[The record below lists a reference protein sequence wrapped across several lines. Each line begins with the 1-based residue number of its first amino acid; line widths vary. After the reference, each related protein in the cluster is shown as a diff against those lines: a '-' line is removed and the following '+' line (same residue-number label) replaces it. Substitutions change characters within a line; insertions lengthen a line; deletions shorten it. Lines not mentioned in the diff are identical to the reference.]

1 MIFKIGIF
9 LIALESALH
18 LSLQEKHSSPI
29 RESWACP
36 YGHGMRVVRDD
47 EARELTKQNEK
58 NELFLN
64 SSELLIHAKNLPQRL
79 QRLALLPWFECWLQQ
94 LRTEKKS
101 EHTIRAYIVAAK
113 TFTTTS
119 LPNEE
124 VGTWDIVKEISV
136 SDLFTRC
143 EPNNGRIDSWLN
155 TIGDLRPATINAR
168 IAAVTHLLKWLSYS
182 IPEWIQRPT
191 RSRSLPRT
199 LGKTDLQKVRLAA
212 TRSEDP
218 IAFPIITMMLDT
230 GLRCSEICNL
240 DLDDVDLD
248 DLSALVIGGKGEKDR
263 TVLFTNAT
271 LNALEAWRPIRN
283 TRLKSCVRKEDER
296 SLFFSSRSRRLNPR
310 SVQKLL
316 DRIADASDIPRTRL
330 SPHVLRHSFATG
342 LLERGADLVTIQ
354 RLLGHANISTT
365 RVYLEIGDQT
375 LREIYHRAQSLPII
389 DEADKDFSI
398 ENKIENS
405 PIVK

>member
-1 MIFKIGIF
+1 
-9 LIALESALH
+9 
-18 LSLQEKHSSPI
+18 
-29 RESWACP
+29 
-36 YGHGMRVVRDD
+36 MRVVRDD
-47 EARELTKQNEK
+47 EARELTEQNEEK
-58 NELFLN
+58 TISKVVVNSNEKLNLN
-64 SSELLIHAKNLPQRL
+64 SAELLIHTKNLPQRL
-79 QRLALLPWFECWLQQ
+79 QRLALLPWFECWSQQ
-94 LRTEKKS
+94 LKTEKKS
-101 EHTIRAYIVAAK
+101 EHTIRSYVVAAK
-113 TFTTTS
+113 TFTTTP

-124 VGTWDIVKEISV
+124 IMSWNEIKEIQV
-136 SDLFTRC
+136 SELFNRSN
-143 EPNNGRIDSWLN
+143 PNNGRIDSWLN

-168 IAAVTHLLKWLSYS
+168 IAAITHLLKWMGYT
-182 IPEWIQRPT
+182 IPEWIQRPA

-199 LGKTDLQKVRLAA
+199 LGKNDLQKVRLAA
-212 TRSEDP
+212 IRSEDP
-218 IAFPIITMMLDT
+218 IAFPVITMMLDT

-240 DLDDVDLD
+240 DLDDVDLE

-271 LNALEAWRPIRN
+271 LDALDAWRPIRN
-283 TRLKSCVRKEDER
+283 ARLKNCTREKDQR

-375 LREIYHRAQSLPII
+375 LREIYHRAQSSISIAELESENSKTTEEITESAPII
-389 DEADKDFSI
+389 K
-398 ENKIENS
+398 
-405 PIVK
+405 

>member
-1 MIFKIGIF
+1 
-9 LIALESALH
+9 
-18 LSLQEKHSSPI
+18 
-29 RESWACP
+29 
-36 YGHGMRVVRDD
+36 MRVVRDD
-47 EARELTKQNEK
+47 EARELTKQNEEK
-58 NELFLN
+58 IISEVIDDSNHESNLKGA
-64 SSELLIHAKNLPQRL
+64 ELLIHTKKLPQRL
-79 QRLALLPWFECWLQQ
+79 QRLAFLPWYECWIQQ
-94 LRTEKKS
+94 LKTEKKS
-101 EHTIRAYIVAAK
+101 EHTIRSYVVAAK
-113 TFTTTS
+113 TFTTTT

-124 VGTWDIVKEISV
+124 ILSWDEIKEIQV
-136 SDLFTRC
+136 SELFNRSN
-143 EPNNGRIDSWLN
+143 PNNGRVDSWLN

-168 IAAVTHLLKWLSYS
+168 IAAITHLLKWMGYA
-182 IPEWIQRPT
+182 IPEWIQRPA

-199 LGKTDLQKVRLAA
+199 LGKNDLQKVRLAA
-212 TRSEDP
+212 IRSEDP

-240 DLDDVDLD
+240 DLDDVDLE

-271 LNALEAWRPIRN
+271 LDALDAWRPIRN
-283 TRLKSCVRKEDER
+283 ARLKNCIREEDMR

-375 LREIYHRAQSLPII
+375 LREIYHRAQSSPSIADLESDSEQITEDIAENLP
-389 DEADKDFSI
+389 SI
-398 ENKIENS
+398 K
-405 PIVK
+405 

>member
-1 MIFKIGIF
+1 
-9 LIALESALH
+9 
-18 LSLQEKHSSPI
+18 
-29 RESWACP
+29 
-36 YGHGMRVVRDD
+36 MRVVRDD
-47 EARELTKQNEK
+47 EARELTEQNEEK
-58 NELFLN
+58 TTSKVVVDSKDKLDLN
-64 SSELLIHAKNLPQRL
+64 SAELLIHTKNLPQRL
-79 QRLALLPWFECWLQQ
+79 QRLALLPWFECWSQQ
-94 LRTEKKS
+94 LKTEKKS
-101 EHTIRAYIVAAK
+101 EHTIRSYAVAAK
-113 TFTTTS
+113 TFTITP
-119 LPNEE
+119 LPNEKISSWNE
-124 VGTWDIVKEISV
+124 IKEIQV
-136 SDLFTRC
+136 SELFRRIN
-143 EPNNGRIDSWLN
+143 PDNGRIDSWLN

-168 IAAVTHLLKWLSYS
+168 IAAITHLLKWMGYA
-182 IPEWIQRPT
+182 IPEWIQRPA
-191 RSRSLPRT
+191 RSRTLPRT
-199 LGKTDLQKVRLAA
+199 LGKNDLQKVRLAA
-212 TRSEDP
+212 IRSEDP

-240 DLDDVDLD
+240 DLDDVDLE

-271 LNALEAWRPIRN
+271 SDALDAWRPIRN
-283 TRLKSCVRKEDER
+283 ARLKNCTREKDLR

-375 LREIYHRAQSLPII
+375 LREIYHRAQSSP
-389 DEADKDFSI
+389 SI
-398 ENKIENS
+398 AELESEYSANNEEITESALSIK
-405 PIVK
+405 

>member
-1 MIFKIGIF
+1 
-9 LIALESALH
+9 
-18 LSLQEKHSSPI
+18 
-29 RESWACP
+29 
-36 YGHGMRVVRDD
+36 MRVVRDD
-47 EARELTKQNEK
+47 EARELTEQNEEK
-58 NELFLN
+58 TISKVVANSNEELN
-64 SSELLIHAKNLPQRL
+64 LNGAELLIHTKNLPQRL
-79 QRLALLPWFECWLQQ
+79 QRLALLPWFECWSQQ
-94 LRTEKKS
+94 LKTEKKS
-101 EHTIRAYIVAAK
+101 EHTIRSYVIAAK
-113 TFTTTS
+113 TFTTTP

-124 VGTWDIVKEISV
+124 IMSWNEIKEIQV
-136 SDLFTRC
+136 SELFNRSN
-143 EPNNGRIDSWLN
+143 PNNGRIDSWLN

-168 IAAVTHLLKWLSYS
+168 IAAITHLLKWMGYT
-182 IPEWIQRPT
+182 IPEWIQRPA

-199 LGKTDLQKVRLAA
+199 LGKNDLQKVRLAA
-212 TRSEDP
+212 IRSEDP
-218 IAFPIITMMLDT
+218 IAFPVITMMLDT

-240 DLDDVDLD
+240 DLDDVDLE

-271 LNALEAWRPIRN
+271 LDALDAWRPIRN
-283 TRLKSCVRKEDER
+283 ARLKNCTREKDQR

-375 LREIYHRAQSLPII
+375 LREIYHRAQS
-389 DEADKDFSI
+389 SI
-398 ENKIENS
+398 SIAELESENS
-405 PIVK
+405 ETTEEITESAPTVK

>member
-1 MIFKIGIF
+1 
-9 LIALESALH
+9 
-18 LSLQEKHSSPI
+18 
-29 RESWACP
+29 
-36 YGHGMRVVRDD
+36 MRVVRDD
-47 EARELTKQNEK
+47 EARELTEQNEEK
-58 NELFLN
+58 TTSKVVVDSKDKLDLN
-64 SSELLIHAKNLPQRL
+64 STELLIHTKNLPQRL
-79 QRLALLPWFECWLQQ
+79 QRLALLPWFECWSQQ
-94 LRTEKKS
+94 LKTEKKS
-101 EHTIRAYIVAAK
+101 EHTIRSYVVAAK
-113 TFTTTS
+113 TFTTTP
-119 LPNEE
+119 LPNEKIMSWNE
-124 VGTWDIVKEISV
+124 IKEIQV
-136 SDLFTRC
+136 SELFNRSN
-143 EPNNGRIDSWLN
+143 PNNGRIDSWLN

-168 IAAVTHLLKWLSYS
+168 IAAITHLLKWMGYT
-182 IPEWIQRPT
+182 IPEWIQRPA

-199 LGKTDLQKVRLAA
+199 LGKNDLQKVRLAA
-212 TRSEDP
+212 MRSEDP
-218 IAFPIITMMLDT
+218 IAFPVITMMLDT

-240 DLDDVDLD
+240 DLDDVDLE

-271 LNALEAWRPIRN
+271 LDALDAWRPIRN
-283 TRLKSCVRKEDER
+283 ARLKNCTREKDQR

-375 LREIYHRAQSLPII
+375 LREIYHRAQS
-389 DEADKDFSI
+389 SI
-398 ENKIENS
+398 SIAELESENS
-405 PIVK
+405 ETIEEITQRLL

>member
-1 MIFKIGIF
+1 
-9 LIALESALH
+9 
-18 LSLQEKHSSPI
+18 
-29 RESWACP
+29 
-36 YGHGMRVVRDD
+36 MRVVRDD
-47 EARELTKQNEK
+47 EARELTKQNEEK
-58 NELFLN
+58 TISKVVVNSNEMLN
-64 SSELLIHAKNLPQRL
+64 LNRAELLIHTKNLPQRL
-79 QRLALLPWFECWLQQ
+79 QRLALLPWFECWSQQ
-94 LRTEKKS
+94 LKTEKKS
-101 EHTIRAYIVAAK
+101 EHTIRSYVVAAK
-113 TFTTTS
+113 TFTTTP

-124 VGTWDIVKEISV
+124 IMSWNKIKEIQV
-136 SDLFTRC
+136 SELFNRSN
-143 EPNNGRIDSWLN
+143 PNNGRIDSWLN

-168 IAAVTHLLKWLSYS
+168 IAAITHLLKWMGYT
-182 IPEWIQRPT
+182 IPEWIQRPA

-199 LGKTDLQKVRLAA
+199 LGKNDLQKVRLAA
-212 TRSEDP
+212 IRSEDP
-218 IAFPIITMMLDT
+218 IAFPVITMMLDT

-240 DLDDVDLD
+240 DLDDVDLE

-271 LNALEAWRPIRN
+271 LDALDAWRPIRN
-283 TRLKSCVRKEDER
+283 ARLKNCTREKDQR

-375 LREIYHRAQSLPII
+375 LREIYHRAQS
-389 DEADKDFSI
+389 SI
-398 ENKIENS
+398 SISELESENS
-405 PIVK
+405 ETTKEITESAPTVK

>member
-1 MIFKIGIF
+1 
-9 LIALESALH
+9 
-18 LSLQEKHSSPI
+18 
-29 RESWACP
+29 
-36 YGHGMRVVRDD
+36 MRVVRDD
-47 EARELTKQNEK
+47 EARELTEQNEEK
-58 NELFLN
+58 TTSKVVVDSKDKLDLN
-64 SSELLIHAKNLPQRL
+64 STELLIHTKNLPQRL
-79 QRLALLPWFECWLQQ
+79 QRLALLPWFECWSQQ
-94 LRTEKKS
+94 LKTEKKS
-101 EHTIRAYIVAAK
+101 EHTIRSYVVAAK
-113 TFTTTS
+113 TFTITP
-119 LPNEE
+119 LPNEKISSWNE
-124 VGTWDIVKEISV
+124 IKEIQV
-136 SDLFTRC
+136 SELFTRIN
-143 EPNNGRIDSWLN
+143 PDNGRIDSWLN

-168 IAAVTHLLKWLSYS
+168 IAAITHLLKWMGYA
-182 IPEWIQRPT
+182 IPEWIQRPA
-191 RSRSLPRT
+191 RSRTLPRT
-199 LGKTDLQKVRLAA
+199 LGKNDLQKVRLSAI
-212 TRSEDP
+212 RSEDP

-240 DLDDVDLD
+240 DLDDVDLE

-271 LNALEAWRPIRN
+271 LDALDAWRPIRN
-283 TRLKSCVRKEDER
+283 ARLKNCTREKDLR

-375 LREIYHRAQSLPII
+375 LREIYHRAQSSP
-389 DEADKDFSI
+389 SI
-398 ENKIENS
+398 AELESEYAPNNEEIAESALSIK
-405 PIVK
+405 

>member
-1 MIFKIGIF
+1 
-9 LIALESALH
+9 
-18 LSLQEKHSSPI
+18 
-29 RESWACP
+29 
-36 YGHGMRVVRDD
+36 MRVVRDD
-47 EARELTKQNEK
+47 EARELTEQNEEK
-58 NELFLN
+58 TISKVVVNSNEKLNLN
-64 SSELLIHAKNLPQRL
+64 SAELLIHTKNLPQRL
-79 QRLALLPWFECWLQQ
+79 QRLALLPWFECWSQQ
-94 LRTEKKS
+94 LKTEKKS
-101 EHTIRAYIVAAK
+101 EHTIRSYVVAAK
-113 TFTTTS
+113 TFTTTP

-124 VGTWDIVKEISV
+124 IMSWNEIKEIQV
-136 SDLFTRC
+136 SELFNRSN
-143 EPNNGRIDSWLN
+143 PNNGRIDSWLN

-168 IAAVTHLLKWLSYS
+168 IAAITHLLKWMGYT
-182 IPEWIQRPT
+182 IPEWIQRPA

-199 LGKTDLQKVRLAA
+199 LGKNDLQNVRLAA
-212 TRSEDP
+212 IRSEDP
-218 IAFPIITMMLDT
+218 IAFPVITMMLDT

-240 DLDDVDLD
+240 DLDDVDLE

-271 LNALEAWRPIRN
+271 LDALDAWRPIRN
-283 TRLKSCVRKEDER
+283 ARLKNCTREKDQR

-375 LREIYHRAQSLPII
+375 LREIYHRAQS
-389 DEADKDFSI
+389 SI
-398 ENKIENS
+398 SIAELESENS
-405 PIVK
+405 EKTEEVTESAPTVK

>member
-1 MIFKIGIF
+1 
-9 LIALESALH
+9 
-18 LSLQEKHSSPI
+18 
-29 RESWACP
+29 
-36 YGHGMRVVRDD
+36 MRVVRDD
-47 EARELTKQNEK
+47 EARELTEQNEEK
-58 NELFLN
+58 TISKVVVDSKDKSDLN
-64 SSELLIHAKNLPQRL
+64 SAELLIHTKNLPQRL
-79 QRLALLPWFECWLQQ
+79 QRLALLPWFECWSQQ
-94 LRTEKKS
+94 LKTEKKS
-101 EHTIRAYIVAAK
+101 EHTIRSYAVAGK
-113 TFTTTS
+113 TFTITP
-119 LPNEE
+119 LPNEKISSWNE
-124 VGTWDIVKEISV
+124 IKEIQV
-136 SDLFTRC
+136 SELFRRIN
-143 EPNNGRIDSWLN
+143 PDNGRIDSWLN

-168 IAAVTHLLKWLSYS
+168 IAAITHLLKWMGYA
-182 IPEWIQRPT
+182 IPEWIQRPA
-191 RSRSLPRT
+191 RSRTLPRT
-199 LGKTDLQKVRLAA
+199 LGKNDLQKVRLAA
-212 TRSEDP
+212 IRSEDP

-240 DLDDVDLD
+240 DLDDVDLE

-271 LNALEAWRPIRN
+271 SDALDAWRPIRN
-283 TRLKSCVRKEDER
+283 TRLKNCTREKDLR

-375 LREIYHRAQSLPII
+375 LREIYHRAQSSP
-389 DEADKDFSI
+389 SI
-398 ENKIENS
+398 AELESEYSANNEEITESALSIK
-405 PIVK
+405 

>member
-1 MIFKIGIF
+1 
-9 LIALESALH
+9 
-18 LSLQEKHSSPI
+18 
-29 RESWACP
+29 
-36 YGHGMRVVRDD
+36 MRVVRDD
-47 EARELTKQNEK
+47 EARELTEQNEEK
-58 NELFLN
+58 TISKVVMNSNEKLNLN
-64 SSELLIHAKNLPQRL
+64 SAELLIHTKNLPQRL
-79 QRLALLPWFECWLQQ
+79 QRLALLPWFECWSQQ
-94 LRTEKKS
+94 LKTEKKS
-101 EHTIRAYIVAAK
+101 EHTIRSYVVAAK
-113 TFTTTS
+113 TFTTTP

-124 VGTWDIVKEISV
+124 IMSWNEIKEIQV
-136 SDLFTRC
+136 SELFNRSN
-143 EPNNGRIDSWLN
+143 PNNGRIDSWLN

-168 IAAVTHLLKWLSYS
+168 IAAITHLLKWMGYT
-182 IPEWIQRPT
+182 IPEWIQRPA

-199 LGKTDLQKVRLAA
+199 LGKNDLQKVRLAA
-212 TRSEDP
+212 IRSEDP
-218 IAFPIITMMLDT
+218 IAFPVITMMLDT

-240 DLDDVDLD
+240 DLDDVDLE

-271 LNALEAWRPIRN
+271 LDALDAWRPIRN
-283 TRLKSCVRKEDER
+283 ARLKNCTREKDQR

-375 LREIYHRAQSLPII
+375 LREIYHRAQS
-389 DEADKDFSI
+389 SI
-398 ENKIENS
+398 SIAELESENS
-405 PIVK
+405 EKTEEVTESAPTVK

>member
-1 MIFKIGIF
+1 
-9 LIALESALH
+9 
-18 LSLQEKHSSPI
+18 
-29 RESWACP
+29 
-36 YGHGMRVVRDD
+36 MRVVRDG
-47 EARELTKQNEK
+47 EARELTEQNEEK
-58 NELFLN
+58 TISKVVANSNEELNLN
-64 SSELLIHAKNLPQRL
+64 SAELLIHTKNLPQRL
-79 QRLALLPWFECWLQQ
+79 QRLALLPWFECWSQQ
-94 LRTEKKS
+94 LKTEKKS
-101 EHTIRAYIVAAK
+101 EHTIRSYVVAAK
-113 TFTTTS
+113 TFTTTP

-124 VGTWDIVKEISV
+124 IMSWNEIKEIQV
-136 SDLFTRC
+136 SELFNRSN
-143 EPNNGRIDSWLN
+143 PNNGRIDSWLN

-168 IAAVTHLLKWLSYS
+168 IAAITHLLKWMGYT
-182 IPEWIQRPT
+182 IPEWIQRPA

-199 LGKTDLQKVRLAA
+199 LGKNDLQKVRLAA
-212 TRSEDP
+212 MRSEDP
-218 IAFPIITMMLDT
+218 IAFPVITMMLDT

-240 DLDDVDLD
+240 DLDDVDLE

-271 LNALEAWRPIRN
+271 LDALDAWRPIRN
-283 TRLKSCVRKEDER
+283 ARLKNCTREKDQR

-375 LREIYHRAQSLPII
+375 LREIYHRAQSSISIAELESENSKTTEGITESAPII
-389 DEADKDFSI
+389 K
-398 ENKIENS
+398 
-405 PIVK
+405 

>member
-1 MIFKIGIF
+1 
-9 LIALESALH
+9 
-18 LSLQEKHSSPI
+18 
-29 RESWACP
+29 
-36 YGHGMRVVRDD
+36 MRVVRDG
-47 EARELTKQNEK
+47 EARELTKQNEEK
-58 NELFLN
+58 TISKVVANSNEELNLN
-64 SSELLIHAKNLPQRL
+64 SAELLIHTKNLPQRL
-79 QRLALLPWFECWLQQ
+79 QRLALLPWFECWSQQ
-94 LRTEKKS
+94 LKTEKKS
-101 EHTIRAYIVAAK
+101 DHTIRSYVVAAK
-113 TFTTTS
+113 TFTTTP

-124 VGTWDIVKEISV
+124 IRSWNEIKEIQV
-136 SDLFTRC
+136 SELFNRSN
-143 EPNNGRIDSWLN
+143 PNNGRIDSWLI

-168 IAAVTHLLKWLSYS
+168 IAAITHLLKWMGYT
-182 IPEWIQRPT
+182 IPEWIQRPA

-199 LGKTDLQKVRLAA
+199 LGKNDLQKVRLAA
-212 TRSEDP
+212 MRSEDP
-218 IAFPIITMMLDT
+218 IAFPVITMMLDT

-240 DLDDVDLD
+240 DLDDVDLE

-271 LNALEAWRPIRN
+271 LDALDAWRPIRN
-283 TRLKSCVRKEDER
+283 ARLKNCTREKDQR

-375 LREIYHRAQSLPII
+375 LREIYHRAQSSISIAELESENSETTEEIAESAPII
-389 DEADKDFSI
+389 K
-398 ENKIENS
+398 
-405 PIVK
+405 

>member
-1 MIFKIGIF
+1 
-9 LIALESALH
+9 
-18 LSLQEKHSSPI
+18 
-29 RESWACP
+29 
-36 YGHGMRVVRDD
+36 MRVVRDD
-47 EARELTKQNEK
+47 EARELTEQNEEK
-58 NELFLN
+58 TTSKVVVNSNEKLNLN
-64 SSELLIHAKNLPQRL
+64 SAELLIHTKNLPQRL
-79 QRLALLPWFECWLQQ
+79 QRLALLPWFECWSQQ
-94 LRTEKKS
+94 LKTEKKS
-101 EHTIRAYIVAAK
+101 EHTIRSYVVAAK
-113 TFTTTS
+113 TFTITP
-119 LPNEE
+119 LPNEKISSWNE
-124 VGTWDIVKEISV
+124 IKEIQV
-136 SDLFTRC
+136 SELFNRIN
-143 EPNNGRIDSWLN
+143 PDNGRIDSWLN

-168 IAAVTHLLKWLSYS
+168 IAAITHLLKWMGYA
-182 IPEWIQRPT
+182 IPEWIQRPA
-191 RSRSLPRT
+191 RSRTLPRT
-199 LGKTDLQKVRLAA
+199 LGKNDLQKVRLAA
-212 TRSEDP
+212 IRSEDP

-240 DLDDVDLD
+240 DLDDVDLE

-271 LNALEAWRPIRN
+271 SDALDAWRPIRN
-283 TRLKSCVRKEDER
+283 ARLKNCTREKDLR

-375 LREIYHRAQSLPII
+375 LREIYHRAQSSP
-389 DEADKDFSI
+389 SI
-398 ENKIENS
+398 AELESEYSANNEEITESALSIK
-405 PIVK
+405 

>member
-1 MIFKIGIF
+1 
-9 LIALESALH
+9 
-18 LSLQEKHSSPI
+18 
-29 RESWACP
+29 
-36 YGHGMRVVRDD
+36 MRVVRDD

-58 NELFLN
+58 IENSQGVKSLNDESYLN
-64 SSELLIHAKNLPQRL
+64 STELLIHTKNLPQRL
-79 QRLALLPWFECWLQQ
+79 QRLALLPWFDCWLQQ

-113 TFTTTS
+113 TFTVTS
-119 LPNEE
+119 LPDEKNES
-124 VGTWDIVKEISV
+124 WDIIKELRV
-136 SDLFTRC
+136 SELFTRIN
-143 EPNNGRIDSWLN
+143 PNNGRIDSWLN
-155 TIGDLRPATINAR
+155 KIGNLRPATINAR
-168 IAAVTHLLKWLSYS
+168 IAAITHLLKWLGYT
-182 IPEWIQRPT
+182 IPEWIQRPA

-199 LGKTDLQKVRLAA
+199 LGKSDLKKVRLAA

-218 IAFPIITMMLDT
+218 IAFPIITMILDT

-271 LNALEAWRPIRN
+271 SNALEAWEPIRN
-283 TRLKSCVRKEDER
+283 ARLKSCIRKDDQR

-375 LREIYHRAQSLPII
+375 LREIYHRAQSSPSIAELESEENITSEQIQVNPQII
-389 DEADKDFSI
+389 E
-398 ENKIENS
+398 
-405 PIVK
+405 

>member
-1 MIFKIGIF
+1 
-9 LIALESALH
+9 
-18 LSLQEKHSSPI
+18 
-29 RESWACP
+29 
-36 YGHGMRVVRDD
+36 MRVVRDD
-47 EARELTKQNEK
+47 EARELTEQNEEK
-58 NELFLN
+58 TISEVVVDSKDKLNLN
-64 SSELLIHAKNLPQRL
+64 SAELLMHTKNLPQRL
-79 QRLALLPWFECWLQQ
+79 QRLALLPWFECWSQQ
-94 LRTEKKS
+94 LKTEKKS
-101 EHTIRAYIVAAK
+101 EHTIRSYVVAAK
-113 TFTTTS
+113 TFTIS
-119 LPNEE
+119 PLPNEKISSWNE
-124 VGTWDIVKEISV
+124 IKEIQV
-136 SDLFTRC
+136 SELFNRIN
-143 EPNNGRIDSWLN
+143 PDNGRIDSWLN

-168 IAAVTHLLKWLSYS
+168 IAAITHLLKWMGYA
-182 IPEWIQRPT
+182 IPEWIQRPA
-191 RSRSLPRT
+191 RSRTLPRT
-199 LGKTDLQKVRLAA
+199 LGKNDLQKVRLSAI
-212 TRSEDP
+212 RSEDP

-240 DLDDVDLD
+240 DLDDVDLE

-271 LNALEAWRPIRN
+271 LDALDAWRPIRN
-283 TRLKSCVRKEDER
+283 ARLKNCTREKDMR

-375 LREIYHRAQSLPII
+375 LREIYHRAQSSP
-389 DEADKDFSI
+389 SI
-398 ENKIENS
+398 TELESEYAPNNEEIAESALSIK
-405 PIVK
+405 

>member
-1 MIFKIGIF
+1 
-9 LIALESALH
+9 
-18 LSLQEKHSSPI
+18 
-29 RESWACP
+29 
-36 YGHGMRVVRDD
+36 MRVVRDD
-47 EARELTKQNEK
+47 EARELTEQNEEK
-58 NELFLN
+58 TTSKVVVDSKDKLDLN
-64 SSELLIHAKNLPQRL
+64 STELLIHTKNLPQRL
-79 QRLALLPWFECWLQQ
+79 QRLALLPWFECWSQQ
-94 LRTEKKS
+94 LKTEKKS
-101 EHTIRAYIVAAK
+101 EHTIRSYAVAAK
-113 TFTTTS
+113 TFTITP
-119 LPNEE
+119 LPNEKISSWNE
-124 VGTWDIVKEISV
+124 IKEIQV
-136 SDLFTRC
+136 SELFRRIN
-143 EPNNGRIDSWLN
+143 PDNGRIDSWLN

-168 IAAVTHLLKWLSYS
+168 IAAITHLLKWMGYA
-182 IPEWIQRPT
+182 IPEWIQRPA
-191 RSRSLPRT
+191 RSRTLPRT
-199 LGKTDLQKVRLAA
+199 LGKNDLQKVRLAA
-212 TRSEDP
+212 IRSEDP

-240 DLDDVDLD
+240 DLDDVDLE

-271 LNALEAWRPIRN
+271 SDALDAWRPIRN
-283 TRLKSCVRKEDER
+283 ARLKNCTREKDLR

-375 LREIYHRAQSLPII
+375 LREIYHRAQSSP
-389 DEADKDFSI
+389 SI
-398 ENKIENS
+398 AELESEYSTNNEEITESAISIK
-405 PIVK
+405 

>member
-1 MIFKIGIF
+1 
-9 LIALESALH
+9 
-18 LSLQEKHSSPI
+18 
-29 RESWACP
+29 
-36 YGHGMRVVRDD
+36 MRVVRDG
-47 EARELTKQNEK
+47 EARELTEQNEEK
-58 NELFLN
+58 TISKVVANSNEELNLN
-64 SSELLIHAKNLPQRL
+64 SAELLIHTKNLPQRL
-79 QRLALLPWFECWLQQ
+79 QRLALLPWFECWSQQ
-94 LRTEKKS
+94 LKTEKKS
-101 EHTIRAYIVAAK
+101 EHTIRSYVVAAK
-113 TFTTTS
+113 TFTTTP

-124 VGTWDIVKEISV
+124 IKSWNEIKEIQV
-136 SDLFTRC
+136 SELFNRSN
-143 EPNNGRIDSWLN
+143 PNNGRIDSWLN

-168 IAAVTHLLKWLSYS
+168 IAAITHLLKWMGYT
-182 IPEWIQRPT
+182 IPEWIQRPA

-199 LGKTDLQKVRLAA
+199 LGKNDLQKVRLAA
-212 TRSEDP
+212 MRSEDP
-218 IAFPIITMMLDT
+218 IAFPVITMMLDT

-271 LNALEAWRPIRN
+271 LDALDAWRPIRN
-283 TRLKSCVRKEDER
+283 ARLKNCTREKDQR

-375 LREIYHRAQSLPII
+375 LREIYHRAQSSISIAELESENSKTTEEITESAPII
-389 DEADKDFSI
+389 K
-398 ENKIENS
+398 
-405 PIVK
+405 

>member
-1 MIFKIGIF
+1 
-9 LIALESALH
+9 
-18 LSLQEKHSSPI
+18 
-29 RESWACP
+29 
-36 YGHGMRVVRDD
+36 MRVVRDD
-47 EARELTKQNEK
+47 EARELTEQNEEK
-58 NELFLN
+58 TISKVVVDSKDKSDLN
-64 SSELLIHAKNLPQRL
+64 SAELLIHTKNLPQRL
-79 QRLALLPWFECWLQQ
+79 QRLALLPWFECWSQQ
-94 LRTEKKS
+94 LKTEKKS
-101 EHTIRAYIVAAK
+101 EHTIRSYAVAAK
-113 TFTTTS
+113 TFTITP
-119 LPNEE
+119 LPNEKISSWNE
-124 VGTWDIVKEISV
+124 IKEIQV
-136 SDLFTRC
+136 SELFRRIN
-143 EPNNGRIDSWLN
+143 PDNGRIDSWLN

-168 IAAVTHLLKWLSYS
+168 IAAITHLLKWMGYA
-182 IPEWIQRPT
+182 IPEWIQRPA
-191 RSRSLPRT
+191 RSRTLPRT
-199 LGKTDLQKVRLAA
+199 LGKNDLQKVRLAA
-212 TRSEDP
+212 IRSEDP

-240 DLDDVDLD
+240 DLDDVDLE

-271 LNALEAWRPIRN
+271 SDALDAWRPIRN
-283 TRLKSCVRKEDER
+283 ARLKNCTREKDLR

-375 LREIYHRAQSLPII
+375 LREIYHRAQSSP
-389 DEADKDFSI
+389 SI
-398 ENKIENS
+398 TELESEYSANNEEITESALSIK
-405 PIVK
+405 

>member
-1 MIFKIGIF
+1 
-9 LIALESALH
+9 
-18 LSLQEKHSSPI
+18 
-29 RESWACP
+29 
-36 YGHGMRVVRDD
+36 MRVVRDG
-47 EARELTKQNEK
+47 EARELTEQNEEK
-58 NELFLN
+58 TISKVVANSNEELNLN
-64 SSELLIHAKNLPQRL
+64 SAELLIHTKNLPQRL
-79 QRLALLPWFECWLQQ
+79 QRLALLPWFECWSQQ
-94 LRTEKKS
+94 LKTEKKS
-101 EHTIRAYIVAAK
+101 EHTIRSYVVAAK
-113 TFTTTS
+113 TFTTTP

-124 VGTWDIVKEISV
+124 IMSWNEIKEIQV
-136 SDLFTRC
+136 SELFNRSN
-143 EPNNGRIDSWLN
+143 PNNGRIDSWLN

-168 IAAVTHLLKWLSYS
+168 IAAITHLLKWMGYT
-182 IPEWIQRPT
+182 IPEWIQRPA
-191 RSRSLPRT
+191 RSRTLPRT
-199 LGKTDLQKVRLAA
+199 LGKNDLQKVRLAA
-212 TRSEDP
+212 IRSEDP

-240 DLDDVDLD
+240 DLDDVDLE

-271 LNALEAWRPIRN
+271 SDALDAWRPIRN
-283 TRLKSCVRKEDER
+283 ARLKNCTREKDLR

-375 LREIYHRAQSLPII
+375 LREIYHRAQSSP
-389 DEADKDFSI
+389 SI
-398 ENKIENS
+398 TELESEYSANNEEITESALSIK
-405 PIVK
+405 

>member
-1 MIFKIGIF
+1 
-9 LIALESALH
+9 
-18 LSLQEKHSSPI
+18 
-29 RESWACP
+29 
-36 YGHGMRVVRDD
+36 MRVVRDD
-47 EARELTKQNEK
+47 EARELTKQNEEK
-58 NELFLN
+58 IISEVIDDSNNEFHLKGA
-64 SSELLIHAKNLPQRL
+64 ELLIHTKKLPQRL
-79 QRLALLPWFECWLQQ
+79 QRLAFLPWYECWTQQ
-94 LRTEKKS
+94 LKTEKKS
-101 EHTIRAYIVAAK
+101 EHTIRSYVVAAK
-113 TFTTTS
+113 TFTTTT
-119 LPNEE
+119 LLNEE
-124 VGTWDIVKEISV
+124 ILSWDEIKEIQV
-136 SDLFTRC
+136 SELFNRSN
-143 EPNNGRIDSWLN
+143 PNNGRVDSWLN

-168 IAAVTHLLKWLSYS
+168 IAAITHLLKWMGYA
-182 IPEWIQRPT
+182 IPEWIQRPA

-199 LGKTDLQKVRLAA
+199 LGKNDLQKVRLAA
-212 TRSEDP
+212 IRSEDP

-240 DLDDVDLD
+240 DLDDVDLE

-271 LNALEAWRPIRN
+271 LDALDAWRPIRN
-283 TRLKSCVRKEDER
+283 ARLKNCVREEDMR

-375 LREIYHRAQSLPII
+375 LREIYHRAQSSPSI
-389 DEADKDFSI
+389 ADLESDNEQITEDIAENFPSI
-398 ENKIENS
+398 K
-405 PIVK
+405 

>member
-1 MIFKIGIF
+1 
-9 LIALESALH
+9 
-18 LSLQEKHSSPI
+18 
-29 RESWACP
+29 
-36 YGHGMRVVRDD
+36 MRVVRDD
-47 EARELTKQNEK
+47 EARELTEQNEEK
-58 NELFLN
+58 TTSKVVLDSKDKLDLN
-64 SSELLIHAKNLPQRL
+64 STELLIHTKNLPQRL
-79 QRLALLPWFECWLQQ
+79 QRLALLPWFECWSQQ
-94 LRTEKKS
+94 LKTEKKS
-101 EHTIRAYIVAAK
+101 EHTIRSYVVAAK
-113 TFTTTS
+113 TFTITP
-119 LPNEE
+119 LPNEKISSWNE
-124 VGTWDIVKEISV
+124 IKEIQV
-136 SDLFTRC
+136 SELFNRIN
-143 EPNNGRIDSWLN
+143 PDNGRIDSWLN

-168 IAAVTHLLKWLSYS
+168 IAAITHLLKWMGYA
-182 IPEWIQRPT
+182 IPEWIQRPA
-191 RSRSLPRT
+191 RSRTLPRT
-199 LGKTDLQKVRLAA
+199 LGKNDLQKVRLAA
-212 TRSEDP
+212 IRSEDP

-240 DLDDVDLD
+240 DLDDVDLE

-271 LNALEAWRPIRN
+271 SDALDAWRPIRN
-283 TRLKSCVRKEDER
+283 ARLKNCTREKDLR

-375 LREIYHRAQSLPII
+375 LREIYHRAQSSP
-389 DEADKDFSI
+389 SI
-398 ENKIENS
+398 AELESEYSANNEEITESALSIK
-405 PIVK
+405 

>member
-1 MIFKIGIF
+1 
-9 LIALESALH
+9 
-18 LSLQEKHSSPI
+18 
-29 RESWACP
+29 
-36 YGHGMRVVRDD
+36 MRVVRDD
-47 EARELTKQNEK
+47 EARELTKQNEEK
-58 NELFLN
+58 IISEVIDDSNHELNLKGA
-64 SSELLIHAKNLPQRL
+64 ELLIHTKKLPQRL
-79 QRLALLPWFECWLQQ
+79 QRLAFLPWYECWTQQ
-94 LRTEKKS
+94 LKTEKKS
-101 EHTIRAYIVAAK
+101 EHTIRSYVVAAK
-113 TFTTTS
+113 TFTTTT

-124 VGTWDIVKEISV
+124 ILSWDEIKEIQV
-136 SDLFTRC
+136 SELFNRSN
-143 EPNNGRIDSWLN
+143 PNNGRVDSWLN

-168 IAAVTHLLKWLSYS
+168 IAAITHLLKWMGYA
-182 IPEWIQRPT
+182 IPEWIQRPA

-199 LGKTDLQKVRLAA
+199 LGKNDLQKVRLAA
-212 TRSEDP
+212 IRSEDP

-240 DLDDVDLD
+240 DLDDVDLE

-271 LNALEAWRPIRN
+271 LDALDAWRPIRN
-283 TRLKSCVRKEDER
+283 ARLKNCIREEDMR

-375 LREIYHRAQSLPII
+375 LREIYHRAQSSPSIADLESDSEQITEDIAENLP
-389 DEADKDFSI
+389 SI
-398 ENKIENS
+398 K
-405 PIVK
+405 

>member
-1 MIFKIGIF
+1 
-9 LIALESALH
+9 
-18 LSLQEKHSSPI
+18 
-29 RESWACP
+29 
-36 YGHGMRVVRDD
+36 MRVVRDD
-47 EARELTKQNEK
+47 EARELTEQNEEK
-58 NELFLN
+58 TISKVVVNSNEKLNLN
-64 SSELLIHAKNLPQRL
+64 STELLIHTKNLPQRL
-79 QRLALLPWFECWLQQ
+79 QRLAFLPWFECWSQQ
-94 LRTEKKS
+94 LKTEKKS
-101 EHTIRAYIVAAK
+101 EHTIRSYVVAAK
-113 TFTTTS
+113 TFTTTP

-124 VGTWDIVKEISV
+124 IISWNEIKEIQV
-136 SDLFTRC
+136 SELFNRSN
-143 EPNNGRIDSWLN
+143 PNNGRIDSWLN

-168 IAAVTHLLKWLSYS
+168 IAAITHLLKWMGYT
-182 IPEWIQRPT
+182 IPEWIQRPA

-199 LGKTDLQKVRLAA
+199 LGKNDLKKVRLAA
-212 TRSEDP
+212 IRSEDP
-218 IAFPIITMMLDT
+218 IAFPVITMMLDT

-240 DLDDVDLD
+240 DLDDVDLE

-271 LNALEAWRPIRN
+271 LDALDAWRPIRN
-283 TRLKSCVRKEDER
+283 ARLKNCTREKDQR

-375 LREIYHRAQSLPII
+375 LREIYHRAQS
-389 DEADKDFSI
+389 SI
-398 ENKIENS
+398 SIAELESENS
-405 PIVK
+405 ETTEEITESAPTVK

>member
-1 MIFKIGIF
+1 
-9 LIALESALH
+9 
-18 LSLQEKHSSPI
+18 
-29 RESWACP
+29 
-36 YGHGMRVVRDD
+36 MRVVRDD
-47 EARELTKQNEK
+47 EARELTEQNEEK
-58 NELFLN
+58 TTSKVVVDSKDKLDLN
-64 SSELLIHAKNLPQRL
+64 STELLIHTKNLPQRL
-79 QRLALLPWFECWLQQ
+79 QRLALLPWFECWSQQ
-94 LRTEKKS
+94 LKTEKKS
-101 EHTIRAYIVAAK
+101 EHTIRSYAVAAK
-113 TFTTTS
+113 TFTITP
-119 LPNEE
+119 LPNEKISS
-124 VGTWDIVKEISV
+124 WNEIKVIQV
-136 SDLFTRC
+136 SELFRRIN
-143 EPNNGRIDSWLN
+143 PDNGRIDSWLN

-168 IAAVTHLLKWLSYS
+168 IAAITHLLKWMGYA
-182 IPEWIQRPT
+182 IPEWIQRPA
-191 RSRSLPRT
+191 RSRTLPRT
-199 LGKTDLQKVRLAA
+199 LGKNDLQKVRLAA
-212 TRSEDP
+212 IRSEDP

-240 DLDDVDLD
+240 DLDDVDLE

-271 LNALEAWRPIRN
+271 SDALDAWRPIRN
-283 TRLKSCVRKEDER
+283 ARLKNCTREKDLR

-375 LREIYHRAQSLPII
+375 LREIYHRAQSSP
-389 DEADKDFSI
+389 SI
-398 ENKIENS
+398 AELESEYSANNEEITESAISIK
-405 PIVK
+405 

>member
-1 MIFKIGIF
+1 
-9 LIALESALH
+9 
-18 LSLQEKHSSPI
+18 
-29 RESWACP
+29 
-36 YGHGMRVVRDD
+36 MRVVRDE
-47 EARELTKQNEK
+47 EARDLTKQNEEK
-58 NELFLN
+58 IISRIVEDSDNGSNLKGA
-64 SSELLIHAKNLPQRL
+64 ELLIHTKKLPQRL
-79 QRLALLPWFECWLQQ
+79 QRLAFLPWYECWIQQ
-94 LRTEKKS
+94 LKTEKKS
-101 EHTIRAYIVAAK
+101 EHTIRSYIVAAK
-113 TFTTTS
+113 TFTTTP
-119 LPNEE
+119 LPNDEILS
-124 VGTWDIVKEISV
+124 WDEVKEIQV
-136 SDLFTRC
+136 SELFNRSD
-143 EPNNGRIDSWLN
+143 PNNGRVDSWLN

-168 IAAVTHLLKWLSYS
+168 IAAITHLLKWMGYS
-182 IPEWIQRPT
+182 IPEWIQRPA

-199 LGKTDLQKVRLAA
+199 LGKNDLQKVRLAA
-212 TRSEDP
+212 IRSEDP

-240 DLDDVDLD
+240 DLDDVDLE

-271 LNALEAWRPIRN
+271 LDALDAWRPIRN
-283 TRLKSCVRKEDER
+283 ARLKNCIREEDRR

-375 LREIYHRAQSLPII
+375 LREIYHRAQSSP
-389 DEADKDFSI
+389 SI
-398 ENKIENS
+398 AEIESENAEISEEIAESFPSIK
-405 PIVK
+405 

>member
-1 MIFKIGIF
+1 
-9 LIALESALH
+9 
-18 LSLQEKHSSPI
+18 
-29 RESWACP
+29 
-36 YGHGMRVVRDD
+36 MRVVRDD
-47 EARELTKQNEK
+47 EARELTEQNEEK
-58 NELFLN
+58 TISKVVANSNEELNLN
-64 SSELLIHAKNLPQRL
+64 SAELLIHTKNLPQRL
-79 QRLALLPWFECWLQQ
+79 QRLALLPWFECWSQQ
-94 LRTEKKS
+94 LKTEKKS
-101 EHTIRAYIVAAK
+101 EHTIRSYVVAAK
-113 TFTTTS
+113 TFTTTP

-124 VGTWDIVKEISV
+124 IMSWNEIKEIQV
-136 SDLFTRC
+136 SELFNRSN
-143 EPNNGRIDSWLN
+143 PNNGRIDSWLN

-168 IAAVTHLLKWLSYS
+168 IAAITHLLKWMGYT
-182 IPEWIQRPT
+182 IPEWIQRPA

-199 LGKTDLQKVRLAA
+199 LGKNDLQKVRLAA
-212 TRSEDP
+212 MRSEDP
-218 IAFPIITMMLDT
+218 IAFPVITMMLDT

-240 DLDDVDLD
+240 DLDDVDLE

-271 LNALEAWRPIRN
+271 LDALDAWRPIRN
-283 TRLKSCVRKEDER
+283 ARLKNCTREKDQR

-375 LREIYHRAQSLPII
+375 LREIYHRAQS
-389 DEADKDFSI
+389 SI
-398 ENKIENS
+398 SIAELELENS
-405 PIVK
+405 ETTEEITKSASIIK

>member
-1 MIFKIGIF
+1 
-9 LIALESALH
+9 
-18 LSLQEKHSSPI
+18 
-29 RESWACP
+29 
-36 YGHGMRVVRDD
+36 MRVVRDD
-47 EARELTKQNEK
+47 EARELTKQNEEK
-58 NELFLN
+58 IISEVIDDSNHELNLKDA
-64 SSELLIHAKNLPQRL
+64 ELLIHTKKLPQRL
-79 QRLALLPWFECWLQQ
+79 HRLAFLPWYECWTQQ
-94 LRTEKKS
+94 LKTEKKS
-101 EHTIRAYIVAAK
+101 EHTIRSYVVAAK
-113 TFTTTS
+113 TFTTTT

-124 VGTWDIVKEISV
+124 ILSWDEIKEIQV
-136 SDLFTRC
+136 SELFNRSN
-143 EPNNGRIDSWLN
+143 PNNGRVDSWLN

-168 IAAVTHLLKWLSYS
+168 IAAITHLLKWMGYA
-182 IPEWIQRPT
+182 IPEWIQRPA

-199 LGKTDLQKVRLAA
+199 LGKNDLQKVRLAA
-212 TRSEDP
+212 IRSEDP

-240 DLDDVDLD
+240 DLDDVDLE

-271 LNALEAWRPIRN
+271 LDALDAWRPIRN
-283 TRLKSCVRKEDER
+283 ARLKNCIREEDMR

-375 LREIYHRAQSLPII
+375 LREIYHRAQSSPSIADLESDSEQITENIAENLP
-389 DEADKDFSI
+389 SI
-398 ENKIENS
+398 K
-405 PIVK
+405 

>member
-1 MIFKIGIF
+1 
-9 LIALESALH
+9 
-18 LSLQEKHSSPI
+18 
-29 RESWACP
+29 
-36 YGHGMRVVRDD
+36 MRVVRDD
-47 EARELTKQNEK
+47 EARELTKQNEEK
-58 NELFLN
+58 IISEVIDDSNHELNLKGAD
-64 SSELLIHAKNLPQRL
+64 LLIHTKKLPQRL
-79 QRLALLPWFECWLQQ
+79 HRLAFLPWYECWTQQ
-94 LRTEKKS
+94 LKTEKKS
-101 EHTIRAYIVAAK
+101 EHTIRSYVVAAK
-113 TFTTTS
+113 TFTTTT
-119 LPNEE
+119 LLNEE
-124 VGTWDIVKEISV
+124 ILSWDEIKEIQV
-136 SDLFTRC
+136 SELFNRSN
-143 EPNNGRIDSWLN
+143 PNNGRVDSWLN

-168 IAAVTHLLKWLSYS
+168 IAAITHLLKWMGYA
-182 IPEWIQRPT
+182 IPEWIQRPA

-199 LGKTDLQKVRLAA
+199 LGKNDLQKVRLAA
-212 TRSEDP
+212 IRSEDP

-240 DLDDVDLD
+240 DLDDVDLE

-271 LNALEAWRPIRN
+271 LDALDAWRPIRN
-283 TRLKSCVRKEDER
+283 ARLKNCIREEDMR

-375 LREIYHRAQSLPII
+375 LREIYHRAQSSPSIADLESDGEQITENIAENLP
-389 DEADKDFSI
+389 SI
-398 ENKIENS
+398 K
-405 PIVK
+405 

>member
-1 MIFKIGIF
+1 
-9 LIALESALH
+9 
-18 LSLQEKHSSPI
+18 
-29 RESWACP
+29 
-36 YGHGMRVVRDD
+36 MRVVRDD

-58 NELFLN
+58 IENSQGVKSLNDESYLN
-64 SSELLIHAKNLPQRL
+64 STELLIHTKNLPQRL
-79 QRLALLPWFECWLQQ
+79 QRLALLPWFDCWLQQ

-113 TFTTTS
+113 TFTVTS
-119 LPNEE
+119 LPDEKNES
-124 VGTWDIVKEISV
+124 WDIIKELRV
-136 SDLFTRC
+136 SELFTRIN
-143 EPNNGRIDSWLN
+143 PNNGRIDSWLN
-155 TIGDLRPATINAR
+155 TIGNLRPATINAR
-168 IAAVTHLLKWLSYS
+168 IAAITHLLKWLGYT
-182 IPEWIQRPT
+182 IPEWIQRPA

-199 LGKTDLQKVRLAA
+199 LGKSDLKKVRLAA

-218 IAFPIITMMLDT
+218 IAFPIITMILDT

-271 LNALEAWRPIRN
+271 SNALEAWEPIRN
-283 TRLKSCVRKEDER
+283 ARLKSCIRKEDQR

-375 LREIYHRAQSLPII
+375 LREIYHRAQSSPSIAELESEENITSEQIQVNPQII
-389 DEADKDFSI
+389 D
-398 ENKIENS
+398 
-405 PIVK
+405 

>member
-1 MIFKIGIF
+1 
-9 LIALESALH
+9 
-18 LSLQEKHSSPI
+18 
-29 RESWACP
+29 
-36 YGHGMRVVRDD
+36 MRVVRDD
-47 EARELTKQNEK
+47 EARELTKQNEQIDNSWVDEK
-58 NELFLN
+58 PQNESDLS
-64 SSELLIHAKNLPQRL
+64 SSELLIHTKNLPQRL
-79 QRLALLPWFECWLQQ
+79 QRLALLPWFECWKQQ

-101 EHTIRAYIVAAK
+101 EHTIRAYVVAAK
-113 TFTTTS
+113 TFTITS

-124 VGTWDIVKEISV
+124 NETWDTIQNLRV
-136 SDLFTRC
+136 SELFTRSN
-143 EPNNGRIDSWLN
+143 PNNGRIDSWLN
-155 TIGDLRPATINAR
+155 TIGELRPATINAR
-168 IAAVTHLLKWLSYS
+168 IAAITHLLKWLGYT
-182 IPEWIQRPT
+182 IPEWIQRPS

-199 LGKTDLQKVRLAA
+199 LGKSDLKKVRLAA

-271 LNALEAWRPIRN
+271 LNALESWRPIRN
-283 TRLKSCVRKEDER
+283 ARLKSCTRKDDER

-375 LREIYHRAQSLPII
+375 LREIYHRAQSSQENDKIES
-389 DEADKDFSI
+389 DEEISAG
-398 ENKIENS
+398 NKIES
-405 PIVK
+405 APIIE

>member
-1 MIFKIGIF
+1 
-9 LIALESALH
+9 
-18 LSLQEKHSSPI
+18 
-29 RESWACP
+29 
-36 YGHGMRVVRDD
+36 MRVVRGD

-58 NELFLN
+58 EIISEVIIKSDNNTNLN
-64 SSELLIHAKNLPQRL
+64 GAELLIHTKKLPQRL
-79 QRLALLPWFECWLQQ
+79 HRLAFLPWYNCWIQQ
-94 LRTEKKS
+94 LKTEKKS
-101 EHTIRAYIVAAK
+101 EHTLRSYVVAAK
-113 TFTTTS
+113 AFTTTQ

-124 VGTWDIVKEISV
+124 ILSWSEIKEIQV
-136 SDLFTRC
+136 SELFNRSNP
-143 EPNNGRIDSWLN
+143 ENGRIDSWLN

-168 IAAVTHLLKWLSYS
+168 IAAVTHLLKWMGYA
-182 IPEWIQRPT
+182 IPEWIQRPA
-191 RSRSLPRT
+191 RSKTLPRT
-199 LGKTDLQKVRLAA
+199 LGKNDLKKVRLAA
-212 TRSEDP
+212 SRSEDP

-230 GLRCSEICNL
+230 GLRCSEVCNL
-240 DLDDVDLD
+240 DLDDVDVD

-271 LNALEAWRPIRN
+271 SEALEAWEPIRN
-283 TRLKSCVRKEDER
+283 SRLKNCNREEDKR

-310 SVQKLL
+310 SIQKLL

-375 LREIYHRAQSLPII
+375 LREIYHRAQSSPRISELETDDTDLSEKVP
-389 DEADKDFSI
+389 
-398 ENKIENS
+398 ENIPRMK
-405 PIVK
+405 

>member
-1 MIFKIGIF
+1 
-9 LIALESALH
+9 
-18 LSLQEKHSSPI
+18 
-29 RESWACP
+29 
-36 YGHGMRVVRDD
+36 MRVVRDD
-47 EARELTKQNEK
+47 EARELTEQNEEK
-58 NELFLN
+58 TISKVVMNSNEKLNLN
-64 SSELLIHAKNLPQRL
+64 SAELLIHTKNLPQRL
-79 QRLALLPWFECWLQQ
+79 QRLALLPWFECWSQQ
-94 LRTEKKS
+94 LKTEKKS
-101 EHTIRAYIVAAK
+101 EHTIRSYVVAAK
-113 TFTTTS
+113 TFTTTP

-124 VGTWDIVKEISV
+124 IMSWNEIKEIQV
-136 SDLFTRC
+136 SELFNRSN
-143 EPNNGRIDSWLN
+143 PNNGRIDSWLN

-168 IAAVTHLLKWLSYS
+168 IAAITHLLKWMGYT
-182 IPEWIQRPT
+182 IPEWIQRPA

-199 LGKTDLQKVRLAA
+199 LGKNDLQKVRLAA
-212 TRSEDP
+212 IRSEDP
-218 IAFPIITMMLDT
+218 IAFPVITMMLDT

-240 DLDDVDLD
+240 DLDDVDLE

-271 LNALEAWRPIRN
+271 LDALDAWRPIRN
-283 TRLKSCVRKEDER
+283 ARLKNCTREKDQR

-375 LREIYHRAQSLPII
+375 LREIYHRAQS
-389 DEADKDFSI
+389 SI
-398 ENKIENS
+398 SIAELESENS
-405 PIVK
+405 ETTEEITESAPTVK

>member
-1 MIFKIGIF
+1 
-9 LIALESALH
+9 
-18 LSLQEKHSSPI
+18 
-29 RESWACP
+29 
-36 YGHGMRVVRDD
+36 MRVVRDD
-47 EARELTKQNEK
+47 EARELTEQNEEK
-58 NELFLN
+58 TISKVVVNSNEELNLN
-64 SSELLIHAKNLPQRL
+64 SAELLIHTKNLPQRL
-79 QRLALLPWFECWLQQ
+79 QRLALLPWFECWSQQ
-94 LRTEKKS
+94 LKTEKKS
-101 EHTIRAYIVAAK
+101 EHTIRSYVIAAK
-113 TFTTTS
+113 TFTTTP

-124 VGTWDIVKEISV
+124 IMSWNEIKEIQV
-136 SDLFTRC
+136 SELFNRSN
-143 EPNNGRIDSWLN
+143 PNNGRIDSWLN
-155 TIGDLRPATINAR
+155 TIGDLKPATINAR
-168 IAAVTHLLKWLSYS
+168 IAAITHLLKWMGYT
-182 IPEWIQRPT
+182 IPEWIQRPA

-199 LGKTDLQKVRLAA
+199 LGKNDLQKVRLAA
-212 TRSEDP
+212 IRSEDP
-218 IAFPIITMMLDT
+218 IAFPVITMMLDT

-240 DLDDVDLD
+240 DLDDVDLE

-271 LNALEAWRPIRN
+271 LDALDAWRPIRN
-283 TRLKSCVRKEDER
+283 ARLKNCTREKDQR

-375 LREIYHRAQSLPII
+375 LREIYHRAQS
-389 DEADKDFSI
+389 SI
-398 ENKIENS
+398 SIAELESENS
-405 PIVK
+405 ETTEEITESAPTIK